1 MFSKSAHFKDTFRA
15 SLALAACVLILGVF
29 VIILG
34 GFRFWETLDLYT
46 LRFQSVKDLSTGRP
60 VKYGGLDVGRIL
72 AIGVD
77 PDDPRMIRV
86 TIGLR
91 ERIHLHQGVVARI
104 AQKGL
109 VGDYYV
115 FLDPQGQPGHV
126 IPPGSI
132 LPTAESVD
140 MSQLAGLAGEFL
152 RDLRPRLE
160 HITQNIEALLNQEN
174 TQRISD
180 LLIKTPVLVDELR
193 KTAAQVQKD
202 FSTLAGSGKGAAEAA
217 RQTLNALNAST
228 GKLTGE
234 LERTLAD
241 VRAEVHQVGVLTG
254 DMHKAVR
261 YDQAQLEDILE
272 NVERV
277 STDLKHLAAK
287 LRDRPW
293 EAISPPKERLPRP
306 SQPTRGTP

>member
-15 SLALAACVLILGVF
+15 SLALAVCALVLAFF

-34 GFRFWETLDLYT
+34 GYRFWEKLDIYT

-72 AIGVD
+72 TIGVD

-91 ERIHLHQGVVARI
+91 ERIHLHQGIVGRI

-115 FLDPQGQPGHV
+115 FLDPQGEPGQ
-126 IPPGSI
+126 IILPGSF

-140 MSQLAGLAGEFL
+140 MSQLAGLAGEFI

-160 HITQNIEALLNQEN
+160 QIAGSIELLLNKEN
-174 TQRISD
+174 TSHIAD
-180 LLIKTPVLVDELR
+180 LLANAPLMVVELR
-193 KTAAQVQKD
+193 QAAKQVQSD
-202 FSTLAGSGKGAAEAA
+202 FAKVSGSGKDAAVAA
-217 RQTLNALNAST
+217 RQTLNTLNVSAD
-228 GKLTGE
+228 KLTGE
-234 LERTLAD
+234 LQRTLAD
-241 VRAEVHQVGVLTG
+241 IRAEVRQVGQLT
-254 DMHKAVR
+254 DTMHKAVR
-261 YDQAQLEDILE
+261 HDQAQLEDILE

-277 STDLKHLAAK
+277 SSDLKQLAGK
-287 LRDRPW
+287 LRERPW
-293 EAISPPKERLPRP
+293 EAFNAPKERSPQAGSAAGGKP
-306 SQPTRGTP
+306 